1 MKRMNMKRLLI
12 LVVLVVIGLLLL
24 SVALVQS
31 GENRNFRAHLSGSNE
46 VPAVNTQAQGHAI
59 FQLSKDGS
67 SLHYKLIVANID
79 DVFAAHIHCAP
90 AGQNGPIGVTLF
102 GGAVVTI
109 NGILAEDDITAPN
122 EGNACGWDDLED
134 VVSAIQSGGA
144 YVNVHTNANPGG
156 EIRGQVH

>member
-1 MKRMNMKRLLI
+1 MKRIMI
-12 LVVLVVIGLLLL
+12 LVAAVLIMI
-24 SVALVQS
+24 SVALVQA

-46 VPAVNTQAQGHAI
+46 VPAVNTQAQGQAI

-102 GGAVVTI
+102 GGAVVTV

-134 VVSAIQSGGA
+134 VVSAIQSGDA
-144 YVNVHTNANPGG
+144 YVNVHTSANPGG
-156 EIRGQVH
+156 EMRGQIH